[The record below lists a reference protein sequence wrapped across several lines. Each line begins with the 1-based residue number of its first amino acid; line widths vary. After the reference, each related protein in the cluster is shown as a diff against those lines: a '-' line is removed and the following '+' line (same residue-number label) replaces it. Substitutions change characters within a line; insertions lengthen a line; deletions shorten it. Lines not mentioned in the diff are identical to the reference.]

1 MDIARQ
7 QYPHGRSSFNTVSS
21 PSAHP
26 LPLPPTSQPPPYTSN
41 QQPRLAAAQYANGSH
56 VVSSPPQ
63 RTSSLN
69 LNRRPSNLAVQAPT
83 QVSPLT
89 TQRGDMLSPVSS
101 VSNPTFSPLALT
113 KSNSSS
119 GSGSGHSPSSTSS
132 HSRLPP
138 GAAPPSSFN
147 RYQDLGSR
155 ARPTSQEPDMDVGGR
170 GIAPPATS
178 RQDEKRRDM
187 DANHYP
193 RSSTASQQQDGF
205 RVDGGQPSE
214 VQSCLG
220 GGDSSSGEPQNLYC
234 PCASVCRLNQLVFH
248 LQMSS
253 HPGFLNSHHRRRLI
267 RDTTPAIGH
276 HSHTATARCQDLTAR
291 LSAMDLQAPLS
302 SRPAGKA
309 MGRTTA
315 YTSWLSPEVFPLLLS
330 PGAVSNATARTA
342 PLMEQM
348 SLRTIEH
355 LPAERR
361 RPVLA
366 ALPHPRFTTPIK

>member
-7 QYPHGRSSFNTVSS
+7 QYPHGRSSFNTASS

-26 LPLPPTSQPPPYTSN
+26 LPLPPTSQSPQYTSS

-69 LNRRPSNLAVQAPT
+69 LNRRNSNLAVQAPT
-83 QVSPLT
+83 QVSPLASPT
-89 TQRGDMLSPVSS
+89 ASTKRGDMLSPVSS
-101 VSNPTFSPLALT
+101 VSNPTFSPIALT

-147 RYQDLGSR
+147 RYQDL
-155 ARPTSQEPDMDVGGR
+155 RPTSQEPDMDVGGC

-178 RQDEKRRDM
+178 RRDEKRRDM
-187 DANHYP
+187 DVNHYP
-193 RSSTASQQQDGF
+193 RSSTASQLQDGF
-205 RVDGGQPSE
+205 RGDDGQPSE
-214 VQSCLG
+214 VQSRLG
-220 GGDSSSGEPQNLYC
+220 GGNSSIGEPQIPYC

-253 HPGFLNSHHRRRLI
+253 HP
-267 RDTTPAIGH
+267 
-276 HSHTATARCQDLTAR
+276 
-291 LSAMDLQAPLS
+291 
-302 SRPAGKA
+302 
-309 MGRTTA
+309 
-315 YTSWLSPEVFPLLLS
+315 
-330 PGAVSNATARTA
+330 
-342 PLMEQM
+342 
-348 SLRTIEH
+348 
-355 LPAERR
+355 
-361 RPVLA
+361 
-366 ALPHPRFTTPIK
+366 